1 VASQAEGGVAM
12 DSHANPKCS
21 TFAIYDEA
29 LRARLC
35 AVALATVE
43 QENDPDDTRLFLCP
57 ACGHI
62 EPHQPPASC
71 PICAARPEVFIQV

>member
-1 VASQAEGGVAM
+1 M
-12 DSHANPKCS
+12 DSHANPRCS

-35 AVALATVE
+35 AVALATVT
-43 QENDPDDTRLFLCP
+43 QERDEDTTRLFLCP

-62 EPHQPPASC
+62 ELGQPPASC
-71 PICAARPEVFIQV
+71 PICCTLAEEFVQV

>member
-1 VASQAEGGVAM
+1 M
-12 DSHANPKCS
+12 DSHANPRCS

-35 AVALATVE
+35 AVALATVK
-43 QENDPDDTRLFLCP
+43 QERDADDTRLFLCP

-62 EPHQPPASC
+62 EPNQPPASC
-71 PICAARPEVFIQV
+71 PICSARPEKFVQV

>member
-1 VASQAEGGVAM
+1 M
-12 DSHANPKCS
+12 NSHANPRCS

-35 AVALATVE
+35 AVALATVT
-43 QENDPDDTRLFLCP
+43 QERDADATRLFLCP

-62 EPHQPPASC
+62 EPNQPPSSC
-71 PICAARPEVFIQV
+71 PICTARPEQFVQV